1 MALHYALNAQQV
13 PAGVI
18 SLSGHLLKSTILTNL
33 RKLPMLL
40 MHGLKD
46 DIIREA

>member
-1 MALHYALNAQQV
+1 MALHYALNAADV

-18 SLSGHLLKSTILTNL
+18 SLSGHMLKYTNALNL
-33 RKLPMLL
+33 RKLPILL

-46 DIIREA
+46 IWIK

>member
-1 MALHYALNAQQV
+1 MALHYALTSQNI

-18 SLSGHLLKSTILTNL
+18 SLSGHMLKYTNPINL
-33 RKLPMLL
+33 RKLPILL

-46 DIIREA
+46 VSIK